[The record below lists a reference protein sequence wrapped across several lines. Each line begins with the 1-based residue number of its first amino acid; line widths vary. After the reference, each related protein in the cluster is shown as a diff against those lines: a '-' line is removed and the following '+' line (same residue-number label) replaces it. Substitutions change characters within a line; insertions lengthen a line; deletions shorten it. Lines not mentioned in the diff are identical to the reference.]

1 MPFSD
6 LVDHYNNNLIDSAS
20 SLSTATLSSALG
32 NYLSII
38 MHNHPGATLED
49 ANTIMQERYLRAE
62 RFKYKDPED
71 GKIKDGEHWY
81 FIDSDKFIKAEILHE
96 AEVSAAFQ
104 GDIQSLPSQWGL
116 YYEGKGIQFTV
127 GGQTYD
133 MTEENRSILESAVKT
148 GQEITWSY
156 NSDRAR
162 KYGVAGE
169 NTITVRVMDRQAR
182 LVPDVSMTVQ
192 IN

>member
-71 GKIKDGEHWY
+71 GNIKDGEHWY
-81 FIDSDKFIKAEILHE
+81 FIDSDKFIQEEILHE
-96 AEVSAAFQ
+96 TEVKAAFD
-104 GDIQSLPSQWGL
+104 GGIQSLPSQ
-116 YYEGKGIQFTV
+116 
-127 GGQTYD
+127 
-133 MTEENRSILESAVKT
+133 
-148 GQEITWSY
+148 
-156 NSDRAR
+156 
-162 KYGVAGE
+162 
-169 NTITVRVMDRQAR
+169 
-182 LVPDVSMTVQ
+182 
-192 IN
+192 